1 MKKLALIIPAISIAL
16 ASCGVAG
23 PTTTSYTLAR
33 PSSVQSLAPAYNPA
47 GTVSVGQVPGVTRT
61 SITLTGLA
69 PYGIYVARYFTPGA
83 ATVTTAAP
91 AATTPDATTP
101 AAAAGSTVTNPATAT
116 TGTGTGGAISGG
128 ALTQTQADGT
138 TSATDPAAATTATAP
153 APVANPGGVCSGGTA
168 IATSQLIGQADK
180 DGKLSLDGFIPTAA
194 VSGASYLSV
203 QGASDF
209 RGTPSDSGVLCSA
222 VSLS

>member
-23 PTTTSYTLAR
+23 PTTTAYTLAR
-33 PSSVQSLAPAYNPA
+33 PATVQSLAPAYSPA

-61 SITLTGLA
+61 TITLTGLA
-69 PYGIYVARYFTPGA
+69 PYGLYTARYFTPGA
-83 ATVTTAAP
+83 AATTTTTTAAV
-91 AATTPDATTP
+91 TP
-101 AAAAGSTVTNPATAT
+101 AAAASSTV
-116 TGTGTGGAISGG
+116 
-128 ALTQTQADGT
+128 
-138 TSATDPAAATTATAP
+138 TDPAAATAGTSAGGAIAGGTLAQTQATGTTD
-153 APVANPGGVCSGGTA
+153 PVAAMTTTTTTPVVDPGGVCTGGTA
-168 IATSQLIGQADK
+168 IATSRLTGQADK

-194 VSGASYLSV
+194 LSGATYLNV

-209 RGTPSDSGVLCSA
+209 AGTPSDSGVLCTA

>member
-83 ATVTTAAP
+83 AATTTAAP
-91 AATTPDATTP
+91 VATTPDATTP

-116 TGTGTGGAISGG
+116 SGTSAGGAISGG
-128 ALTQTQADGT
+128 TLAQTQATGT
-138 TSATDPAAATTATAP
+138 TSATDPAATPAATP
-153 APVANPGGVCSGGTA
+153 APVANPGGVCTGGTA